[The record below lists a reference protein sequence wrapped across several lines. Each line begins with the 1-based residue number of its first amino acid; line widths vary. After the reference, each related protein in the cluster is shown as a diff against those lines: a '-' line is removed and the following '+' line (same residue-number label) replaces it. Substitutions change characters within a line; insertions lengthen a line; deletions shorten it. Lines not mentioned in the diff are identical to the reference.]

1 MSFKANEVPDDQAD
15 KLVDT
20 LEEKVSMSLEL
31 FSGNMLRQR
40 CGSELEVLGIDTNR
54 VFAQRHP
61 SSVLPHDV
69 LTRRPPPLAWLSRGT
84 SLSLPTPGPSG
95 SPIILQEY

>member
-20 LEEKVSMSLEL
+20 LEEKVSMSSEL

-40 CGSELEVLGIDTNR
+40 CGSELEVLGIDTNLY
-54 VFAQRHP
+54 VSKKKLHHADQDIGM
-61 SSVLPHDV
+61 DV
-69 LTRRPPPLAWLSRGT
+69 V
-84 SLSLPTPGPSG
+84 
-95 SPIILQEY
+95 EE